1 MKEKIQIIE
10 RNGKPEWAV
19 LPYEEY
25 LQLLDQS
32 ELLEDIRDFDAI
44 NVAIERHEEELI
56 PAEVVYAILD
66 GANPIKVWREYRELT
81 QQQLADT
88 TGISKPYL
96 SQIETG
102 KRAGTTEILS
112 AIAKALDVSLEELVT
127 TPHAQGRG
135 LLRSFTDAV

>member
-1 MKEKIQIIE
+1 MKEDIQIIE
-10 RNGKPEWAV
+10 RDGKPEWAV

-32 ELLEDIRDFDAI
+32 ELLEDIRDFDVINAAI
-44 NVAIERHEEELI
+44 DRREVELI

-66 GANPIKVWREYRELT
+66 GGNPIKVWREYRELT

-88 TGISKPYL
+88 AGISKPYL

-102 KRAGTTEILS
+102 KRIGTAEILS
-112 AIAKALDVSLEELVT
+112 AIAKALDVSLDEVVT
-127 TPHAQGRG
+127 TGNNYNEAKH
-135 LLRSFTDAV
+135 LK

>member
-127 TPHAQGRG
+127 TGKK
-135 LLRSFTDAV
+135 